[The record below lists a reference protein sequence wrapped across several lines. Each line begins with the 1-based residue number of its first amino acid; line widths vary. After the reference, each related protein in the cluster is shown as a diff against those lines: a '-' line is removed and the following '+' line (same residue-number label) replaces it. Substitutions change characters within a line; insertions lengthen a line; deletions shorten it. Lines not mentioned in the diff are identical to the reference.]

1 MSTPQSSR
9 KENVRNL
16 CKSIVTKLENQ
27 KSISFPPRLRSIVH
41 EEVYGLVGPYIMT
54 EEDLREKALTK
65 MGASAEALAQTAFTE
80 SEAFKAAK
88 AVIRNTFGDDELNG
102 FYFLKPLKQVANMIA
117 SYMMRSSSIDEV
129 YETDEDLEKM
139 IVDLVK
145 TFNPAN
151 VH

>member
-1 MSTPQSSR
+1 MSTSSSR

-27 KSISFPPRLRSIVH
+27 KSISFPPRLRQIVH
-41 EEVYGLVGPYIMT
+41 DEVYGLVGPYIMT
-54 EEDLREKALTK
+54 DEDIREKALVK
-65 MGASAEALAQTAFTE
+65 MGANQEKLDETAFTE

-88 AVIRNTFGDDELNG
+88 AVVRNGFGDDELNG
-102 FYFLKPLKQVANMIA
+102 FYFLKPVKQVANMIA
-117 SYMMRSSSIDEV
+117 SFMMRSSSIDEV

-139 IVDLVK
+139 IVEFVK

>member
-1 MSTPQSSR
+1 MSTPSSR

-27 KSISFPPRLRSIVH
+27 KSISFPPRLRQIVH
-41 EEVYGLVGPYIMT
+41 DEVYGLVGPYIMT
-54 EEDLREKALTK
+54 DEDIREKALVK
-65 MGASAEALAQTAFTE
+65 LGANSEKLGETNFTE

-88 AVIRNTFGDDELNG
+88 AVVRNGFGDDELNG
-102 FYFLKPLKQVANMIA
+102 FFFLKPVKQVANMIA
-117 SYMMRSSSIDEV
+117 GFMMRSSSIDEV

-139 IVDLVK
+139 IVEFVK
-145 TFNPAN
+145 TFNPDH